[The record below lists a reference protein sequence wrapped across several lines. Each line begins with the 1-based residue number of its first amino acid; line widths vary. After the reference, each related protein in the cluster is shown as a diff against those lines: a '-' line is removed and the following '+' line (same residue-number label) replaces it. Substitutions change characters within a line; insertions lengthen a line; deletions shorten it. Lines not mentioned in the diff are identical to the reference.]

1 MSAQGEGLPKATALF
16 DQFRELRNDAK
27 SMGVEPNE
35 LNDPADPDSEGL
47 PTEDEA
53 THGLMPAEA
62 RRALVVLLRQGVV
75 MVESKRLVFESLC
88 RHEKLISAH
97 LSNMYLNMLLDH
109 KAGLAILLQ
118 QEVTDQDDEEE
129 EGSRL
134 INKRTLTLYESLLL
148 LVLRKYYQ
156 EREAAGEQKIVI
168 DIDRIEALLTPFLS
182 LTNSSRGERRTLNGA
197 LTSMKEKKLISQV
210 RGDEERFE
218 ITPVIRY
225 VVNADFLERLLAEY
239 QRLVSDA
246 GINTDGGVQNA

>member
-1 MSAQGEGLPKATALF
+1 MTAQDDQFQRATALF
-16 DQFRELRNDAK
+16 DQFRELRNDHRD
-27 SMGVEPNE
+27 VELE
-35 LNDPADPDSEGL
+35 PDDLEAQHSASL
-47 PTEDEA
+47 PTEDEDSPR
-53 THGLMPAEA
+53 LMPVEA
-62 RRALVVLLRQGVV
+62 RRALVVLLRLGVV

-88 RHEKLISAH
+88 RHEKLIGDH
-97 LSNMYLNMLLDH
+97 LNNMYLSMLLDQ

-118 QEVTDQDDEEE
+118 QEVVDQENEE

-148 LVLRKYYQ
+148 LVLRRYYQ

-168 DIDRIEALLTPFLS
+168 DVDRIEALLTPFLS
-182 LTNSSRGERRTLNGA
+182 LTNSSRGDKRVLNGA
-197 LTSMKEKKLISQV
+197 LTLMKEKRLISQV

-239 QRLVSDA
+239 QRLASDTS
-246 GINTDGGVQNA
+246 IKTDSEVQDA